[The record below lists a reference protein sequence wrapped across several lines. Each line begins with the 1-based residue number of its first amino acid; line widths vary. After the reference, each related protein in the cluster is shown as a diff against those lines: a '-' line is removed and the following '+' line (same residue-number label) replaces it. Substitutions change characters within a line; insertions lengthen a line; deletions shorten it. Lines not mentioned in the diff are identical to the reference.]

1 MTFPSLAL
9 WRHRPRALTLLVV
22 LAVVA
27 LIALAN
33 LTFERFVDVSANI
46 AAKSYGWPFIWHR
59 YVFLPWDGVTVGWY
73 YSVARLI
80 GDLSVWL
87 ILAAASGG
95 ACEWFLRRYRPKPRW
110 SLRTM
115 LVVVGICGAFF
126 AWIAAA
132 RHQADFQDSLIA
144 EIGSGVVR
152 VERRGP
158 KWLDWIGADRFRRQI
173 IRAEIYLHADTESEA
188 NEKLER
194 LRPALERL
202 PRLRY
207 LEIWV
212 ERNHLPSRM
221 ADALTRIPKL
231 RALSIALN
239 LTPISENDRRVW
251 QECLVAI
258 GKMKEL
264 EHLHLYRMK
273 VPSRSL
279 ARLAGLTNLK
289 RLILSEVIIEEEGDD
304 TPVLAHLPPLRRLE
318 SLVLEHSQIRDRDLR
333 YITALSGLRSLGLGT
348 GAITDEGLRKLARL
362 PLLEELAI
370 NVDNVSPAGLHSL
383 AALTRLRTLHVDRG
397 VVVGDKTLALD
408 HDDTLYVPE
417 SELDGFRRALKGLRH
432 SRPGLVID
440 GQSIVT
446 GSRLGPE
453 ADMIYFAYDAFLN
466 RQQPFSLPSG
476 DGPWMTPAEKA
487 TFEARG
493 GWARFD
499 AAGSNGATVS
509 F

>member
-1 MTFPSLAL
+1 M
-9 WRHRPRALTLLVV
+9 

-33 LTFERFVDVSANI
+33 LTFERFMDVSGNI
-46 AAKSYGWPFIWHR
+46 AAKSYGWPLIWHR
-59 YVFLPWDGVTVGWY
+59 YVFLPYPGVTVGWY
-73 YSVARLI
+73 YNLPRLI
-80 GDLSVWL
+80 GDSSVWL

-115 LVVVGICGAFF
+115 LVVVGICGAIF
-126 AWIAAA
+126 AWFAAA
-132 RHQADFQDSLIA
+132 RHRADFQDSLIA
-144 EIGSGVVR
+144 EIGSGGVL
-152 VERRGP
+152 VERWGP
-158 KWLDWIGADRFRRQI
+158 KWLDWIGADRYRRQI
-173 IRAEIYLHADTESEA
+173 ISADISSGVDAESEG

-194 LRPALERL
+194 LLPALERL
-202 PRLRY
+202 PKLRC

-212 ERNHLPSRM
+212 EDNHLPSRM
-221 ADALTRIPKL
+221 ADALTMTPQL
-231 RALSIALN
+231 RALSISLN

-258 GKMKEL
+258 GQMKEL

-273 VPSRSL
+273 VPGRSL
-279 ARLAGLTNLK
+279 ASLAGLTNLK
-289 RLILSEVIIEEEGDD
+289 RLILSEVIIEEDAD
-304 TPVLAHLPPLRRLE
+304 TPVLAHLPPLPRLE
-318 SLVLEHSQIRDRDLR
+318 SLVLEHSQIRDRDLC

-348 GAITDEGLRKLARL
+348 GAITDEGLRELARL

-370 NVDNVSPAGLHSL
+370 NVDNLSPAGLHSL

-432 SRPGLVID
+432 SRPGFVID
-440 GQSIVT
+440 GRSIVT
-446 GSRLGPE
+446 GSWLGRPE
-453 ADMIYFAYDAFLN
+453 ADMIDWDYDARLN

-476 DGPWMTPAEKA
+476 DGPWMTSAEKA
-487 TFEARG
+487 SFEARG